1 MSDKLWK
8 LRWWW
13 RWFWAENDAPLRE
26 RRRRFANL
34 TGLHACYVQNR
45 LVPDDEVIALQA
57 RKIRGL
63 ETQLD
68 QQRRGYLRKI
78 ARLQRALVQAER
90 SEAAPDRQVGPGTTS
105 PHSIEG

>member
-1 MSDKLWK
+1 MGDRLWK

-34 TGLHACYVQNR
+34 TGLHATYVQNR
-45 LVPDDEVIALQA
+45 FVPDDEVIALQA

-63 ETQLD
+63 EMQLN
-68 QQRRGYLRKI
+68 QQRRGYERKI
-78 ARLQRALVQAER
+78 ARLRRELDNASTQAQPPKV
-90 SEAAPDRQVGPGTTS
+90 AG
-105 PHSIEG
+105 